1 VQGNSKINLD
11 FLWIALIVPSP
22 LPGMNSFLETPE
34 LWSEFH
40 SRMIVAIADALD
52 ETLSQGYRV
61 AVEQRVYLD
70 QGEVT
75 LTLQPLL
82 HRVYDRARF
91 GLAIDY
97 GQPLTPQLSET
108 DAAWRAGLVQ
118 PDPPAL
124 APP

>member
-1 VQGNSKINLD
+1 
-11 FLWIALIVPSP
+11 
-22 LPGMNSFLETPE
+22 MNSFLETPE

-52 ETLSQGYRV
+52 KTLSQGYRV
-61 AVEQRVYLD
+61 AVEQRVYMD

-82 HRVYDRARF
+82 HRVYDRTLF
-91 GLAIDY
+91 GLAIID